1 MKVVVSKCY
10 LVQVVDDDGNEL
22 DCEYVFSSTKKEAE
36 DRGYAMR
43 DQLAEE
49 DAYGDTG
56 EG

>member
-22 DCEYVFSSTKKEAE
+22 DCEYVFSGTKKEAE